1 MVNNDPNE
9 LKVISVSIPAWMYD
23 WLENEGKR
31 INRSQ
36 LFRKAIEDA
45 MHQTVS
51 PLVLLASV
59 FGVCFSV
66 ALISIAITP
75 TPINVYARATLVIL
89 GGIMAVAST
98 LTYYKEKN
106 RVGGR

>member
-1 MVNNDPNE
+1 MVSNDPNE

-23 WLENEGKR
+23 WLENEGRK

-36 LFRKAIEDA
+36 LFRRAIEEA
-45 MHQTVS
+45 MRQTVS
-51 PLVLLASV
+51 PLVALASV

-75 TPINVYARATLVIL
+75 TPIHIYARATLVIL
-89 GGIMAVAST
+89 GGIMTITST